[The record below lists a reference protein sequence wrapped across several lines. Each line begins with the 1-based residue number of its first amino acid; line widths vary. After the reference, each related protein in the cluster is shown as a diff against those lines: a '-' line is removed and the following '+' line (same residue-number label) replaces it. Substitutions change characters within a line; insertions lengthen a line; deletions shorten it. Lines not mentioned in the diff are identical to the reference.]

1 MNNATNR
8 SPHAGNARWAPSGF
22 EYPPRSVAHSA
33 AYQTERLTAAD
44 VDPALYGDQYEAGL
58 FGLDCFDSMVA
69 SGLDIDGY
77 VFFSQVYRQLRPS
90 KVGEPLTVTGWV
102 RDLHKVRKG
111 HSVTELY
118 RLTDGEG
125 RVCIETELTGLLA
138 DPPGQTPQDSGDAPP
153 MPRRAELPADGWTL
167 LREKQVT
174 PDKVRVFS
182 QDVGNE
188 IHFDVEFARRHGFRA
203 PLAQGIMSAVWLL
216 AVLADERPPTAFDVE
231 VRYLRPVFWDSRASL
246 WVRRSADGALE
257 MAQSRNEEG
266 KVTADMRVKSL
277 SYDPVSYGP
286 VPSQA
291 PAGG

>member
-1 MNNATNR
+1 MDNATNGPPR
-8 SPHAGNARWAPSGF
+8 AGGARWAPPGF
-22 EYPPRSVAHSA
+22 EYPPRNVAHSA
-33 AYQTERLTAAD
+33 AYQAERLTAAD
-44 VDPALYGDQYEAGL
+44 VDPALYGDRHEAGL

-77 VFFSQVYRQLRPS
+77 VFFSQIYRQLRPS
-90 KVGEPLTVTGWV
+90 RVGEPLTVTGRV
-102 RDLHKVRKG
+102 RDLHRVRKG

-138 DPPGQTPQDSGDAPP
+138 DPPGQTAPDAGDTPP
-153 MPRRAELPADGWTL
+153 MPRRTELPADGWTL

-188 IHFDVEFARRHGFRA
+188 IHFDEEFARRHGFRA

-216 AVLADERPPTAFDVE
+216 SVLADDRPPTAFDVE

-246 WVRRSADGALE
+246 WVRRSAGGALE
-257 MAQSRNEEG
+257 MAQSRNDEG
-266 KVTADMRVKSL
+266 KVTADMRVKSV
-277 SYDPVSYGP
+277 SYDPAQC
-286 VPSQA
+286 QA
-291 PAGG
+291 TAGG

>member
-8 SPHAGNARWAPSGF
+8 SPQAGNARWAPSGF

-90 KVGEPLTVTGWV
+90 KVGEPLTVTGSV

-138 DPPGQTPQDSGDAPP
+138 HPPGQTPQDTGDAPP
-153 MPRRAELPADGWTL
+153 MPRREELPTDGWTL

-174 PDKVRVFS
+174 PDKVRIFS

-188 IHFDVEFARRHGFRA
+188 IHFDEEFARRHGFRA

-216 AVLADERPPTAFDVE
+216 SVLADERPPTAFDVE

-286 VPSQA
+286 APSQA